1 MVYYHSYPADAKAKA
16 AYVLELKVAIM
27 SGAEEGSPKML
38 RSTLDNYVGL
48 SFEESNNSWSKMGS
62 CIGDAMVYMYQM
74 KRIALMARYLVLS
87 KATQENIAIQSPAKF
102 LKMHWLLMLGKR
114 SLNTSR
120 AKESGSWF
128 QKRRLAKPL
137 GAHPSQ
143 SDGLMLTRATKS
155 NRTIGRD
162 SQRDR

>member
-1 MVYYHSYPADAKAKA
+1 MVHYHSYPADAKAEA
-16 AYVLELKVAIM
+16 AYALELKVVIISSA
-27 SGAEEGSPKML
+27 GERSPRKL

-87 KATQENIAIQSPAKF
+87 KATQENIEIQSPAKF

-114 SLNTSR
+114 NLNTST
-120 AKESGSWF
+120 AKESGNWF
-128 QKRRLAKPL
+128 QYRRREKLLDVRPL
-137 GAHPSQ
+137 L
-143 SDGLMLTRATKS
+143 SDGWTLTRAMK
-155 NRTIGRD
+155 
-162 SQRDR
+162 